1 VKSRFGLP
9 LAPFMLAPFMVLPL
23 LVGCNDGYSTEV
35 RYPTR
40 TDGILTGTFTLESP
54 VTDPPGLLPAMNV
67 PRLRHL
73 PTLDPKVFPPQPWA
87 NWINASVKNPAD
99 LVPSDRVVLQSTLE
113 EMFGTPA
120 APKVSGGDPGVT
132 EQLVSQLKL
141 TPEILDKGSRHY
153 RAQCLHCH
161 GLAGDGRGP
170 TSFWINPHPRDYR
183 KGMYKFVSTAQPQG
197 GEQRARREDIIRTIT
212 HGIDGTAMPAFNI
225 LPTEEIEAIASYV
238 IHLGLRGEVEE
249 DAILRMLNQAPN
261 DREWDPKE
269 MISGGLKVFGGYWL
283 KSQKELEPDAY
294 PVTNDEE
301 FGASVKRGF
310 EIFKLEEAK
319 GGGDCLKCHSNY
331 GRGSPFRFD
340 DWGTM
345 TKPADVTLGIY
356 RGGRRPIDLYWRIYN
371 GIAGS
376 GMKESSKLAWNAE
389 QKKSPPKDEK
399 IWDLVNFLQVLPYPQ
414 MRAKYDI
421 KID

>member
-1 VKSRFGLP
+1 MKSRFGLT
-9 LAPFMLAPFMVLPL
+9 LAPFMVLPL
-23 LVGCNDGYSTEV
+23 LAGCTDGYSTEI
-35 RYPTR
+35 RYPIR

-54 VTDPPGLLPAMNV
+54 VPDGPGMLPAMNV
-67 PRLRHL
+67 ARLRQL
-73 PTLDPKVFPPQPWA
+73 PTLQPQLFQPQPWA
-87 NWINASVKNPAD
+87 NWISSSVKNPAD
-99 LVPSDRVVLQSTLE
+99 LVASDRIALQGTLD

-120 APKVSGGDPGVT
+120 APKVSGDDPVVG
-132 EQLVSQLKL
+132 QLVSQLKL
-141 TPEILDKGSRHY
+141 TPEILANGSRLY
-153 RAQCLHCH
+153 RANCLHCH
-161 GLAGDGRGP
+161 GLTGDGRGP

-183 KGMYKFVSTAQPQG
+183 HGQYKFVSTAQPQG

-212 HGIDGTAMPAFNI
+212 HGIDGTAMPAFNV
-225 LPTEEIEAIASYV
+225 LPEADVEAIASYV

-249 DAILRMLNQAPN
+249 DAIVRMLNQPPS
-261 DREWDPKE
+261 DRDWDSKE
-269 MISGGLKVFGGYWL
+269 MIAGGLKAFGRNWI
-283 KSQKELEPDAY
+283 KSQKELEPDPY
-294 PVTNDEE
+294 PYKDKDEAE
-301 FGASVKRGF
+301 FAASVKRGW

-331 GRGSPFRFD
+331 GRGTPFRFD

-356 RGGRRPIDLYWRIYN
+356 RGGRRPIDLYWRIHN
-371 GIAGS
+371 GIVGS
-376 GMKESSKLAWNAE
+376 GMKQSASLAWNAE
-389 QKKSPPKDEK
+389 QKQNRPKVEK